1 MSRYLL
7 SIFALL
13 AVGFAYGAL
22 RNRASVTKRIPIW
35 VIVIL
40 LLGIFC
46 VGLLLAFATG
56 STTLG
61 WISGLSLMV
70 LFPVVMFLGIGF
82 AIGSIFNRTKA
93 PPPSPPIGRELPVAQ
108 VLPSHSPS
116 PPPATVTDLTI
127 AVDRD
132 SVAAGDDTESHA
144 ATAIVPADSNVMEL
158 VAAALRACPLA
169 SISGDKATWLI
180 DVDSTC
186 IGVIAQ
192 QWPRPKFII
201 AEHTS
206 ATDVFAGK
214 RKSLHFRYWCQA
226 DPDAVF
232 AAVRDGQPLPPRY

>member
-7 SIFALL
+7 SIVALL

-22 RNRASVTKRIPIW
+22 RNRARVTKRMPIW

-40 LLGIFC
+40 FLGIFF

-61 WISGLSLMV
+61 WISGISLMV
-70 LFPVVMFLGIGF
+70 LFPVAMFLGIGF
-82 AIGSIFNRTKA
+82 AIGSIFNRTQA
-93 PPPSPPIGRELPVAQ
+93 PPPSPPIGRELSAAT
-108 VLPSHSPS
+108 VLPSPSLSPAD
-116 PPPATVTDLTI
+116 ATDVII

-144 ATAIVPADSNVMEL
+144 ATAMVSADSNVIEL
-158 VAAALRACPLA
+158 IAAALRACPLA

-201 AEHTS
+201 AEHTRV
-206 ATDVFAGK
+206 TDVLAGK
-214 RKSLHFRYWCQA
+214 GKSVHFRYWCQA

>member
-7 SIFALL
+7 SVLALL

-22 RNRASVTKRIPIW
+22 RNRGRVTKRIPVW

-40 LLGIFC
+40 LLGVFF

-61 WISGLSLMV
+61 WISGISLMV
-70 LFPVVMFLGIGF
+70 LFPVAMFLGIGF

-93 PPPSPPIGRELPVAQ
+93 PAPSPPIGREAPAALEQP
-108 VLPSHSPS
+108 PSAPFI
-116 PPPATVTDLTI
+116 ANVLTI

-132 SVAAGDDTESHA
+132 SVAAGDDTQSHA
-144 ATAIVPADSNVMEL
+144 AIATVPVDSNVTEL
-158 VAAALRACPLA
+158 VGAALRICPLA
-169 SISGDKATWLI
+169 SISGGNATWLI
-180 DVDSTC
+180 DVDATC

-192 QWPRPKFII
+192 QWPRPKFAI

-206 ATDVFAGK
+206 VTDVFAGK
-214 RKSLHFRYWCQA
+214 NKTLHFRYWCQV

-232 AAVRDGQPLPPRY
+232 EAVRDGQPLPPRY

>member
-7 SIFALL
+7 SVLVLL

-22 RNRASVTKRIPIW
+22 RNRARVTKRIPVWI
-35 VIVIL
+35 IGIL
-40 LLGIFC
+40 LLGIFF

-82 AIGSIFNRTKA
+82 AIGSLFNRSKPA
-93 PPPSPPIGRELPVAQ
+93 VPSPPIGHEAPAALIQSAPV
-108 VLPSHSPS
+108 
-116 PPPATVTDLTI
+116 PPAANTVTV

-144 ATAIVPADSNVMEL
+144 ATAIVPVASNVMEL
-158 VAAALRACPLA
+158 VAAALHVCPLA

-180 DVDSTC
+180 DADATC

-192 QWPRPKFII
+192 QWPRPKFVI

-206 ATDVFAGK
+206 VTDVFAGK
-214 RKSLHFRYWCQA
+214 SKSLHFRYWCQA

-232 AAVRDGQPLPPRY
+232 EAVRNGQPLPPRY

>member
-7 SIFALL
+7 SVLALL

-22 RNRASVTKRIPIW
+22 RNRARVSKRIPVW

-40 LLGIFC
+40 LLGIFF

-61 WISGLSLMV
+61 WISGISLMV
-70 LFPVVMFLGIGF
+70 LFPVAMFLGIGF

-93 PPPSPPIGRELPVAQ
+93 PPPSPPIGREAPPALAQ
-108 VLPSHSPS
+108 LPSANFTANS
-116 PPPATVTDLTI
+116 LTI

-132 SVAAGDDTESHA
+132 SVAAGDDTHSHA
-144 ATAIVPADSNVMEL
+144 VTVIVPVAGNVMEL
-158 VAAALRACPLA
+158 IAAALRICPLA

-180 DVDSTC
+180 DVDTTC

-201 AEHTS
+201 PEHTRV
-206 ATDVFAGK
+206 TGVFAGK
-214 RKSLHFRYWCQA
+214 NKALHFRYWCQA

-232 AAVRDGQPLPPRY
+232 EAVRDGQPLPPRY